1 MQDKVVVVV
10 GASGGIGSALVPKL
24 SQSGAQIVIAGRD
37 RTRLNALAQSLAP
50 PRSPLT
56 VVADIT
62 DADQA
67 NYLIN
72 QTVDR
77 FGRIDAL
84 VNSAGAGL
92 LKQYHKIQPDDL
104 EAMLAVN
111 LKGSFY
117 TSQAAANR
125 MREQGSGHICN
136 LVGILGRHPMTMAA
150 AYCAAKF
157 GVVGFSKCMADELKR
172 FGVKFTLFY
181 LGGVDTP
188 FWETAGLKV
197 DRSKML
203 NPEMAADAIVYALNT
218 NPQAVPLEINL
229 QPESHLFL

>member
-10 GASGGIGSALVPKL
+10 GATGGIGAALVPQL
-24 SQSGAQIVIAGRD
+24 SQAGVRLVLAGRD
-37 RTRLNALAQSLAP
+37 RSRLDALAHSLAP
-50 PRSPLT
+50 SHPPLT
-56 VVADIT
+56 VVTDIT

-92 LKQYHKIQPDDL
+92 LKQYHKIQPEDL

-136 LVGILGRHPMTMAA
+136 LVGILGQHPMTMAA

-157 GVVGFSKCMADELKR
+157 GVVGFSKCMADELRR

-181 LGGVDTP
+181 FGGVDTP

-203 NPEMAADAIVYALNT
+203 SPETAAGAIVYALKAD
-218 NPQAVPLEINL
+218 PHAVPLEINL